1 MKVSVCFEIYFELF
15 FLAIDA
21 TLIVLYLYPNIHF
34 FLFFTGTQKDLEAF
48 KKKTAELSEKLTER
62 VRQYQKLQSLYEAL
76 KRKCISPSFFERQT
90 VKEKSRAPSFVMS
103 TASGETV
110 LH

>member
-1 MKVSVCFEIYFELF
+1 MLKLLLSYFIWLSTLLYKHLF
-15 FLAIDA
+15 FI
-21 TLIVLYLYPNIHF
+21 
-34 FLFFTGTQKDLEAF
+34 GTQKDLEAF

-90 VKEKSRAPSFVMS
+90 VKEKNRAPSFVMS
-103 TASGETV
+103 TASGKAV
-110 LH
+110 YINDKSVFI